1 MEPQRIEYPPE
12 NASLRRLVRFCS
24 KTGHIWLGETRMLL
38 VQAAAQA
45 ALRKELIE
53 SLGVERARG
62 LLTRIGFATGVRDAG
77 IAQKL
82 WPNGSVRDAMMMGPQ
97 LAMLEGIVKVGA
109 KELEFDVESGTFY
122 GDFTWE
128 NSWEDEAHLSDFGV
142 QADPVCWS
150 LVGYATG
157 YTTAFM
163 GRMVLWKEV
172 ECVGSGAQHCRIIG
186 RPADAW
192 EDRDEQL
199 RYFRAESIANQLME
213 LQTQVEQL
221 RSTVAQ
227 QDVHVDMIGESP
239 KFLRA
244 LELVKKAADSNVTV
258 LLTGETGVGKE
269 RFANHLHKASPR
281 AHGPFVPV
289 NCAAIPSELVES
301 ELFGVE
307 EGAYTGAR
315 KSRPGRFERAHGGTL
330 FLDEIGDLTLSAQ
343 AKLLRVLQEG
353 EVERLGDTHARKVD
367 VRLVAATNV
376 NLTDAVKAGK
386 FRSDLFYRLSAFPV
400 TIPPLR
406 ERKTDIPLLVD
417 NFVKKQAVVHGKRVA
432 GVTDRAMKAL
442 LGYPWPGNV
451 RELGNIVERGVILAP
466 AGGQIEVDHLFVDF
480 EDPEPPDAGVSA
492 RGALRPAEESRR
504 DLDGPRDDDSITNL
518 CESVLEEAIGLERLE
533 AALINTAV
541 TKANGNLSS
550 AARMLGITRPQL
562 AYRLKKLS

>member
-1 MEPQRIEYPPE
+1 MELPRIEYPPD

-38 VQAAAQA
+38 VQAASQA
-45 ALRKELIE
+45 SLRKELIE
-53 SLGVERARG
+53 TLGVERARG
-62 LLTRIGFATGVRDAG
+62 LLTRIGFATGVRDAE

-82 WPNGSVRDAMMMGPQ
+82 WPNTSMKNAMLMGPQ
-97 LAMLEGIVKVGA
+97 LHMLEGFVRVGA
-109 KELEFDVESGTFY
+109 RVLDFDIDTGRFY

-142 QADPVCWS
+142 QAEPVCWG
-150 LVGYATG
+150 LMGYATG

-163 GRMVLWKEV
+163 GRMVLWKEI
-172 ECVGSGAQHCRIIG
+172 ECVASGAQLCRIIG
-186 RPADAW
+186 RPADEW

-199 RYFRAESIANQLME
+199 KYFRAESIANQLLE
-213 LQTQVEQL
+213 LQTQVEEL
-221 RSTVAQ
+221 RSTVAERSMQ
-227 QDVHVDMIGESP
+227 ADMIGESP

-269 RFANHLHKASPR
+269 RFASCLHKASPR
-281 AHGPFVPV
+281 VTGPFVAV
-289 NCAAIPSELVES
+289 NCAAIPGELVES

-315 KSRPGRFERAHGGTL
+315 KSRPGRFERANGGTL
-330 FLDEIGDLTLSAQ
+330 FLDEIGDLPLAAQ

-353 EVERLGDTHARKVD
+353 EVERLGDTRARKID

-376 NLTDAVKAGK
+376 NLSEAVKAGK

-406 ERKTDIPLLVD
+406 ERKPDIPLLID
-417 NFVKKQAVVHGKRVA
+417 SFVKKQSAMHGKRVA
-432 GVTDRAMKAL
+432 GVTDRAMKVM
-442 LGYPWPGNV
+442 LGYAWPGNV
-451 RELGNIVERGVILAP
+451 RELENIVERGVILAP

-480 EDPEPPDAGVSA
+480 EDPEPADAAVSA
-492 RGALRPAEESRR
+492 RGALKPPEAPRGPA
-504 DLDGPRDDDSITNL
+504 DGPDDDPVAGL
-518 CESVLEEAIGLERLE
+518 CDSVLEGAVSLDRLE
-533 AALINTAV
+533 ATLINTAV
-541 TKANGNLSS
+541 TRANGNLSS